1 MRYRRY
7 YGGANH
13 EIASQPGL
21 PMAENPVLDQS
32 RRPDALLLRQGE
44 EAGRRRG
51 VLNEVKA
58 GSGKLDPERDIQ
70 QIEDGLK
77 AVAQQFDR
85 TTGRPAGALGSFGA
99 GAEKQAYQATEYMLT
114 VMNKEKVL
122 SSETRVMGWFKE
134 YKRNFVLEVFDSKG
148 RPHQLRYKDLA
159 GRSLSEVLRD
169 L

>member
-1 MRYRRY
+1 MR
-7 YGGANH
+7 
-13 EIASQPGL
+13 PG
-21 PMAENPVLDQS
+21 EV
-32 RRPDALLLRQGE
+32 
-44 EAGRRRG
+44 AGRRRG

-77 AVAQQFDR
+77 AVAQRLDR
-85 TTGRPAGALGSFGA
+85 TTGRPAGALGSYGA

-122 SSETRVMGWFKE
+122 SSETRVMGWFDN
-134 YKRNFVLEVFDSKG
+134 YKKHFVLEVFDSKG
-148 RPHQLRYKDLA
+148 RPHQLRYEDLA
-159 GRSLSEVLRD
+159 GKPLSEVLRD